1 MTRKTGVPTLLD
13 ECSSLQ
19 QHITRFQPRLGSIY
33 SGNTELIQALA
44 DVALC
49 LVPLIKE
56 LGGVRELG
64 D

>member
-13 ECSSLQ
+13 ECQDLQ
-19 QHITRFQPRLGSIY
+19 QHITQFQPVIGNIY
-33 SGNTELIQALA
+33 SGNPDLITALA

>member
-1 MTRKTGVPTLLD
+1 MARKTGVPTLLD
-13 ECSSLQ
+13 EAQGLQ
-19 QHITRFQPRLGSIY
+19 KHITQFQPVLGNIFS
-33 SGNTELIQALA
+33 SNPDLINALA

-56 LGGVRELG
+56 LGAVRELG